1 MLFRCSVV
9 VCVAALSV
17 GCSPTIDEGESSVI
31 VQPLAEELAGW
42 DADGAQETYDTES
55 IYAYING
62 HAEVFLAY
70 GMQRCVSRRYLGP
83 GGVGEVVVD
92 LFEMPSASDAFGVY
106 SHDRN
111 GEDVEVGQGAIYR
124 LGWLSFWKGSW
135 YGSVYS
141 GDGAA
146 REDVIGLAAA
156 VADGLTDTGE
166 PPELPGR
173 LPSAGLDESSVCFL
187 RSPQILNAHVWV
199 GTDNPFD
206 LGPETQAVVGAYALG
221 DGPAHLVIVRYPDEE
236 AAVRAEER
244 LRTVASDGAGT
255 SGMTIGRRD
264 DLIAAVVGG
273 PEGDEASA
281 MLEQALGGER

>member
-1 MLFRCSVV
+1 
-9 VCVAALSV
+9 
-17 GCSPTIDEGESSVI
+17 VI
-31 VQPLAEELAGW
+31 VQPLADEAAGW

-55 IYAYING
+55 IYAYIDG

-83 GGVGEVVVD
+83 EGVGEVVVD
-92 LFEMPSASDAFGVY
+92 LFEMPSAADAFGVF
-106 SHDRN
+106 SHDRD
-111 GEDVEVGQGAIYR
+111 GEAVDVGQGAIYR

-135 YGSVYS
+135 YGSVYA

-146 REDVIGLAAA
+146 REDVIRLAGA
-156 VADGLTDTGE
+156 VADGLPGVGE

-173 LPSAGLDESSVCFL
+173 LPSAGLDEASVCYL

-206 LGPETQAVVGAYALG
+206 LGPEAEAVVGEYTLDG
-221 DGPAHLVIVRYPDEE
+221 GPAHLVVVRYPDGE
-236 AAVRAEER
+236 AAARAEAG
-244 LRTVASDGAGT
+244 LRAAASDGAGAVAMT
-255 SGMTIGRRD
+255 VGRSG

-273 PEGDEASA
+273 PGGDEASA
-281 MLEQALGGER
+281 LLEQALGGE